1 MFMSRTLR
9 WTIALIIFALLL
21 LAVERYLGWRSI
33 LAQWK
38 VIDPLMFTG
47 LTLLTLLSYLLRAE
61 RVYRYFGQRL
71 GHPRRAY
78 LRISFIHNALNNFL
92 PMRLGEAAFPLL
104 MRRQFQ
110 QSMLNSTAGLVWIRL
125 MDLHVLL
132 LLAAIALGSLL
143 PVLGY
148 LALAGLIIGPLLIAL
163 LRRQIQ
169 QLLPQKLVIKANE
182 LTHLLPHSRALIVS
196 TYLQTLL
203 IWLVKLFALV
213 VVLRAFLPIDFVS
226 AWVAVTTADLS
237 GVLPIHGL
245 AGSGTYEAAMLAALL
260 PLGFDAQSALAA
272 AINLHIYLLGVS
284 ALSVPLALLVPSS
297 PRSIQGEP

>member
-1 MFMSRTLR
+1 MSRTLR
-9 WTIALIIFALLL
+9 WFVASLIFAVLLL
-21 LAVERYLGWRSI
+21 TVEHYLGWSSI
-33 LAQWK
+33 LAQWA

-47 LTLLTLLSYLLRAE
+47 LTLLTLVSYLLRAE
-61 RVYRYFGQRL
+61 RVYRYFGRRL
-71 GHPRRAY
+71 DHPRRAY

-110 QSMLNSTAGLVWIRL
+110 QSMLSSTAGLVWIRL

-143 PVLGY
+143 PALGY
-148 LALAGLIIGPLLIAL
+148 LALAGLILGPLLITIF
-163 LRRQIQ
+163 RVQIQ
-169 QLLPQKLVIKANE
+169 NLLPAGLRSKANE
-182 LTHLLPHSRALIVS
+182 LTHLLPHSRALIIS

-213 VVLRAFLPIDFVS
+213 IVLQAFLPIDFVA

-260 PLGFDAQSALAA
+260 PLGFDAESALSA

-284 ALSVPLALLVPSS
+284 ALSVPLALLVPAP
-297 PRSIQGEP
+297 PRTVQGEP

>member
-1 MFMSRTLR
+1 MSRTLR
-9 WTIALIIFALLL
+9 WIIASVIFALLL
-21 LAVERYLGWRSI
+21 FAVEHYLGWSNI
-33 LAQWK
+33 LSQWSEF
-38 VIDPLMFTG
+38 DPLIFTG

-61 RVYRYFGQRL
+61 RVYRYFGKRL

-110 QSMLNSTAGLVWIRL
+110 QSMLSSTAGLVWIRL

-143 PVLGY
+143 PSVGY

-163 LRRQIQ
+163 FRPQIQ

-182 LTHLLPHSRALIVS
+182 LAHLLPHSSALIIS

-213 VVLRAFLPIDFVS
+213 VVLQTFLPIDFVA

-297 PRSIQGEP
+297 PRPVRGEP